1 MPRTKGGKTKTRRS
15 AGRRTSTREGGGA
28 GGRSRTEG
36 TGDVRWV
43 PRVLVKF
50 DEQMRVPYEAGAE
63 RHLPRAQADA
73 WSRIA
78 EEFPGLSLKPLF
90 TSVPAE
96 RLRALSRPSAEASA
110 DRGDA
115 EETPDLTSWFAI
127 DCPTRTDPERLA
139 KALAALPRVATAYV
153 EGGPTPPPTVNPAD
167 DPRFPS
173 QGYLSAA
180 PAGIDAQYAWGV
192 AGGDGIGIGFVDLE
206 RGWTLQHQ
214 DLAAAN
220 VTLISGVNNDFHGHG
235 TAVLGEVVSV
245 DNQRGGVGIA
255 PRATA
260 RVVSQWRTATTYSTA
275 DAIASATSAMA
286 SGDVLLLEAQ
296 TRAPGG
302 TALVPVEIEQAVYD
316 AIRVATA
323 NGIVVVEA
331 AGNGSVDLD
340 LFQDASNR
348 RILDRSSAD
357 FRDSRA
363 IMVGAA
369 SAAAPHARLGFS
381 NFGSRI
387 DCYGWG
393 EQIDTTGD
401 GWQGTSATDYT
412 STFGGTSGASP
423 IVAGAAIIL
432 QAVHAQLFGH
442 RMSPT
447 AVRSTLTVSGTSIP
461 SANPAVDRIGVMP
474 NLRAQIEAMQLAG
487 RVGRLKLLR
496 QIIYIL
502 FGVTT
507 DGGGIGIGP
516 DGRPIPIG
524 PWDPTKVT
532 LTPAKVDLLAG
543 LAVTELAAGLSD
555 EASRAALERAGIG
568 VMRSALQQISGA
580 RAPAALAA
588 HGG

>member
-1 MPRTKGGKTKTRRS
+1 MPGTKRKTKTRRS
-15 AGRRTSTREGGGA
+15 AGGRARTAGGG
-28 GGRSRTEG
+28 GGSRRAAAKSGAEA
-36 TGDVRWV
+36 RYV

-73 WSRIA
+73 WTRIA
-78 EEFPGLSLKPLF
+78 DEFPGLSLKPLF

-96 RLRALSRPSAEASA
+96 RLRALSRPSAEAAAERA
-110 DRGDA
+110 DG
-115 EETPDLTSWFAI
+115 EEIPDLTSWFAI
-127 DCPTRTDPERLA
+127 DCSAQTDPERLA
-139 KALAALPRVATAYV
+139 EALSALPRVAIAYV
-153 EGGPTPPPTVNPAD
+153 EGGPTPPPTINPVD
-167 DPRFPS
+167 DPRFAN
-173 QGYLSAA
+173 QGYLSPA
-180 PAGIDAQYAWGV
+180 PGGIDAQYAWSV
-192 AGGDGIGIGFVDLE
+192 AGGDGNGIGFVDLE

-275 DAIASATSAMA
+275 DAIASAAGAMA

-296 TRAPGG
+296 T
-302 TALVPVEIEQAVYD
+302 TAAGAAGFVPVEVEQAVYD

-369 SAAAPHARLGFS
+369 SAAAPHVRLGFS

-401 GWQGTSATDYT
+401 GWQGTSTTAYT
-412 STFGGTSGASP
+412 SSFGGTSGASP

-432 QAVHAQLFGH
+432 QAIHAGLFGH
-442 RMSPT
+442 RMSPI
-447 AVRSTLTVSGTSIP
+447 AVRSTLTAAGTSIP

-474 NLRAQIEAMQLAG
+474 NLRAQIEALQLTA
-487 RVGRLKLLR
+487 RVGRVRALR
-496 QIIYIL
+496 QILYIL

-507 DGGGIGIGP
+507 DGGGIVIGP
-516 DGRPIPIG
+516 DGKPIPIG
-524 PWDPTKVT
+524 PWDPLKVT
-532 LTPAKVDLLAG
+532 LAPAKVDLLAG
-543 LAVTELAAGLSD
+543 LAVTEFAAGLSD
-555 EASRAALERAGIG
+555 DASRAALERAGIG
-568 VMRSALQQISGA
+568 VMRAALQQISGA
-580 RAPAALAA
+580 RGPAARAA